1 MLPPPRQ
8 RFINYI
14 RNPENSRRIV
24 SPFLPYPDVI
34 RGSLA
39 MLGIEAPND
48 PFAAEIA
55 LSQTLDY
62 EPMFMTSCSDLIFPW
77 TLHPDRSTGDMDCY
91 IIETS
96 NGEWVRNV
104 SKRLGIWGDE
114 SGFPVRT
121 EEDHMM
127 LWDVCSQIGD
137 RTDTIREYYRNFR
150 KMIGD
155 NGVIVIG
162 HPNPSWLGF
171 QIGQSNAFLHWMDFE
186 DVYRRSIQAVYDAS
200 LVVMEIAL
208 EEGID
213 FMSNCTYGLEI
224 TSMKLYQEMD
234 MPVLQGY
241 AEWTHQHGGLF
252 WYHNCGHTRKLI
264 MSGFY
269 NKLGADVIE
278 TISSLPS
285 GDNDL
290 EESRRFIDK
299 SICTKGNLDLGLL
312 RDGTPDQVIQAT
324 RKMVDVV
331 RGYPHIFSTADAV
344 LPGTPP
350 ENYIAF
356 IRTAREYA

>member
-1 MLPPPRQ
+1 MLPAPRQ

-14 RNPENSRRIV
+14 RDPENSRRIV

-34 RGSLA
+34 QGSLKL
-39 MLGIEAPND
+39 LGIDAPSD

-55 LSQTLDY
+55 LSQVLDY

-77 TLHPDRSTGDMDCY
+77 VLHTDRSTTDTDCY
-91 IIETS
+91 IIETP

-104 SKRLGIWGDE
+104 SKQLGIWGDE
-114 SGFPVRT
+114 SGFPVKT
-121 EEDHMM
+121 EDDHRM
-127 LWDVCSQIGD
+127 LWDVCAQVGD
-137 RTDTIREYYRNFR
+137 RADAIREYYRSFR

-171 QIGQSNAFLHWMDFE
+171 QIGQSNAFLHWTDFE
-186 DVYRRSIQAVYDAS
+186 DIYRQSIQAVYDAS
-200 LVVMEIAL
+200 LVVMKIAL

-269 NKLGADVIE
+269 NKLGVDVIE
-278 TISSLPS
+278 TISSPPS

-290 EESRRFIDK
+290 AESRRYIDK

-312 RDGTPDQVIQAT
+312 RDSTPDQVMQAT
-324 RKMVDVV
+324 RTMVDAV

-356 IRTAREYA
+356 IRTAREYV